1 MHYRSQ
7 IMKIK
12 ISFLAIVL
20 IFVNLSTNAQ
30 IDSLTS
36 KPKQK
41 PPLLKTTIL
50 PISLIAGGLLISG
63 SAFEKSFQKSVR
75 NSVGEDFNTSV
86 DNYTRYAPIV
96 ELYAADVMGVKAKN
110 HWFDQTKNLTLSII
124 ITDFITFKI
133 KKNSNKTRPNG
144 DEIPESMPSAHTSS
158 AFATATVLY
167 QEFKDTSPL
176 LAYSGYGFATT
187 TGALRIMNNA
197 HWLSDVLVGAGIGML
212 VTNVIYYFDPIIK
225 WNPFKKT
232 DNITLLPEIDNNR
245 YGFYLCVRIK

>member
-1 MHYRSQ
+1 
-7 IMKIK
+7 MKLK
-12 ISFLAIVL
+12 IPFIAIVL
-20 IFVNLSTNAQ
+20 IFTIQAANAQ
-30 IDSLTS
+30 TDSLTT

-41 PPLLKTTIL
+41 TTLLKTTVL
-50 PISLIAGGLLISG
+50 PISLITGGLLISG
-63 SAFEKSFQKSVR
+63 SAFEKSFQESVR
-75 NSVGEDFNTSV
+75 NSVGEDFSTSV

-96 ELYAADVMGVKAKN
+96 ELYAADALGIKAKN

-133 KKNSNKTRPNG
+133 KKISNKTRPNG
-144 DEIPESMPSAHTSS
+144 NGNPDSMPSAHTSS
-158 AFATATVLY
+158 SFTNATVLY

-176 LAYSGYGFATT
+176 LAYSGYGFAAT
-187 TGALRIMNNA
+187 TGALRITNNA